1 MRDILCFA
9 RGREGDWEAL
19 CADFDI
25 AVQGRSFNE
34 VREAMESAVSEYVA
48 AARQEAPETAER
60 LLNRHAPLRV
70 SLLWTARVL
79 LSAWRHGANRDTSAS
94 FPVACPA

>member
-9 RGREGDWEAL
+9 RGREGEWEAF

-48 AARQEAPETAER
+48 AAREEDPATAKR
-60 LLNRHAPLRV
+60 LLSRQAPLSV
-70 SLLWTARVL
+70 TLLWTARVL
-79 LSAWRHGANRDTSAS
+79 MSAWRRGANGDTSAS
-94 FPVACPA
+94 FPVPCAA